1 MFISLLIEEGRYKNI
16 AKPNR
21 LYTKCGMNVVEN
33 EYHFIFVWKM
43 YCYTVFFCSNYLL
56 LQMHSCLFAEVASFC

>member
-1 MFISLLIEEGRYKNI
+1 MFISLFIEEGRYKNI

-21 LYTKCGMNVVEN
+21 LYTKCGMKVVEN

-43 YCYTVFFCSNYLL
+43 YCFTVGF
-56 LQMHSCLFAEVASFC
+56 LF